1 MMDIQEDQHGG
12 VGWEREVKCLTQ
24 EDNQDTEHKL
34 HHLMNHC
41 TPLNVN
47 TPSHVACAQRHTPH
61 NVIHTDQPAAGP
73 DVGM

>member
-1 MMDIQEDQHGG
+1 MMDVQEDQHGG

-24 EDNQDTEHKL
+24 EDNHQDTEHKL
-34 HHLMNHC
+34 HHLMNHS

-47 TPSHVACAQRHTPH
+47 T
-61 NVIHTDQPAAGP
+61 